1 MQIRYTCSIGEK
13 HRNGKLLALLLY
25 EKRFFAQKTCRYQTI
40 RISEL
45 MPRDSVALRKKCK
58 DGIVVRSRCD
68 NYSSQALLTL
78 RLLDAIVMVVM
89 MAPVVAASFRNTP
102 VTLV

>member
-1 MQIRYTCSIGEK
+1 MSLSG
-13 HRNGKLLALLLY
+13 
-25 EKRFFAQKTCRYQTI
+25 YQTI

-45 MPRDSVALRKKCK
+45 MPRDSVALRKCK

-102 VTLV
+102 ATLV

>member
-1 MQIRYTCSIGEK
+1 LQHWGKTYEWQTIGFAFIRKKVLRAENMSLSG
-13 HRNGKLLALLLY
+13 
-25 EKRFFAQKTCRYQTI
+25 YQTI